1 MRKEI
6 LLPIITLLAL
16 VFTWFMSALETI
28 KGQGFGSI
36 FSNISLTEITKF
48 SLSSYI
54 TIVVLALGL
63 NFILL
68 FSLTKH
74 YITIARTAGV
84 LLTLSTI
91 LLLYYHISG
100 IIYSNLLYTSLILLT
115 TIFTSTITFSSFKE
129 KEVKPVIKPLTI
141 REVAYISVFS
151 ALTAVLTVG
160 TGGLVPSPTGGFT
173 HIGDT
178 IIFFT
183 ALIMGSRCSMLV
195 GVIGSVAADIFLAYP
210 RWYVSI
216 PAHGFEG
223 LIAGFGKDK
232 PMWAK
237 VVFLAVGGFVMAST
251 YFIVNIFIKGYPL
264 AIISYLRDLFG
275 QAGIS
280 IILSLILEK
289 MIKARIKLK

>member
-1 MRKEI
+1 MKKGI
-6 LLPIITLLAL
+6 LLPLITLFVLA
-16 VFTWFMSALETI
+16 FASFMSALETI
-28 KGQGFGSI
+28 RGQGFVSI
-36 FSNISLTEITKF
+36 FSNISLTEIMKF

-54 TIVVLALGL
+54 TIVILALGL

-74 YITIARTAGV
+74 YITITRIVGL

-91 LLLYYHISG
+91 LLFYYHVSG

-115 TIFTSTITFSSFKE
+115 AIFTSTMTLSSFKE
-129 KEVKPVIKPLTI
+129 KEVKPIIKPLTI

-151 ALTAVLTVG
+151 ALTAVLTVS

-232 PMWAK
+232 PIWAK
-237 VVFLAVGGFVMAST
+237 AIFLAIGGFVMAST

-280 IILSLILEK
+280 IILSLVLEK

>member
-6 LLPIITLLAL
+6 FLLIITLFLLA
-16 VFTWFMSALETI
+16 FSSFMSALETI
-28 KGQGFGSI
+28 RAIGFQSV
-36 FSNISLTEITKF
+36 FANISLTEIMKF

-54 TIVVLALGL
+54 TVAILALGL

-68 FSLTKH
+68 FSLTKR
-74 YITIARTAGV
+74 YLLIARLSGIFLV
-84 LLTLSTI
+84 LLTI
-91 LLLYYHISG
+91 LLFYYHVSG
-100 IIYSNLLYTSLILLT
+100 TIHSNVLYTSLILLS
-115 TIFTSTITFSSFKE
+115 TIFTSTATFYSFKE
-129 KEVKPVIKPLTI
+129 EEVKPIIKPLTI

-151 ALTAVLTVG
+151 ALTAVLTVS

-183 ALIMGSRCSMLV
+183 ALIMGSRCGMLV
-195 GVIGSVAADIFLAYP
+195 GAIGSVAADIFLAYP

-223 LIAGFGKDK
+223 LIAGIGKNK
-232 PMWAK
+232 PIYLK
-237 VVFLAVGGFVMAST
+237 VMFLAMGGFVMAST
-251 YFIVNIFIKGYPL
+251 YFVVNIFLKGYPV

-289 MIKARIKLK
+289 MIKARIKFT